1 MLFWVELGSLFE
13 ITLYNAKEIEN
24 SKEDTYSSE
33 RLLEPTEIKVGNT
46 LEPKKSINK
55 KEDKNI
61 KKEVKVY
68 SANKEHHIKD
78 NSRIEREFVLDFDDD
93 EYDAVTVSYS
103 NTDGIQIEEQDI
115 VTQKKDKK
123 VKISFE
129 SKNSKLKDKH
139 KDVRN
144 IQEERVS
151 IDIEMWKDDAI
162 AQKEKQDVWV
172 LSTPYGD
179 FISDVD
185 QIINKRNYNK
195 YLLENGIIDEATYE
209 DLDREFHCYS
219 DSLDTTMNEVSV
231 GTEARAMSTSTAA
244 TLYADYVEIKYGIR

>member
-1 MLFWVELGSLFE
+1 MRKKLNNVLSFVLAIVLFWVELGSLFE

-33 RLLEPTEIKVGNT
+33 RVLEPTEIKVENT
-46 LEPKKSINK
+46 LEPKNSINK

-129 SKNSKLKDKH
+129 PKNSKLKDKR

-144 IQEERVS
+144 IQEESVS
-151 IDIEMWKDDAI
+151 IAIEMWKDDAI
-162 AQKEKQDVWV
+162 AQKKKQDVWV

-179 FISDVD
+179 FVSDVD

-195 YLLENGIIDEATYE
+195 EEYILINQ
-209 DLDREFHCYS
+209 
-219 DSLDTTMNEVSV
+219 N
-231 GTEARAMSTSTAA
+231 
-244 TLYADYVEIKYGIR
+244 